1 LGFPV
6 SHPLSLSITL
16 CLPPFDMPRLLSY
29 TPRSSLVH
37 ALDPRTKL
45 LWIVLCSLLAW
56 YIRSPLPLLTLLL
69 GVVLYWV
76 IGQVADQGLRFVL
89 AISPLLLAS
98 FVMWNLIGDRGG
110 TVLWTLG
117 TFRFTDANLA
127 LATAAVARILVMSGS
142 FYALLVTTDFGSMIA
157 GLNRMRVP
165 YSIAF
170 GAGLTL
176 QLLPLIIQEFSNIM
190 DAQRS
195 RGQELDR
202 GGLVDRIRKYLA
214 IAVPLLLRSLR
225 LGQNLSFA
233 LLTYRFGSSPHRT
246 SLYVLKFRLG
256 DYGFMALCLAM
267 TIGLMV
273 WQEAL
278 R

>member
-1 LGFPV
+1 
-6 SHPLSLSITL
+6 
-16 CLPPFDMPRLLSY
+16 MPHLLSY
-29 TPRSSLVH
+29 TPRPSPVH

-56 YIRSPLPLLTLLL
+56 YLRSPVPLLVLLL
-69 GVVLYWV
+69 GVAMYWM

-89 AISPLLLAS
+89 AISPLLIAS

-110 TVLWTLG
+110 TVLWSLG
-117 TFRFTDANLA
+117 AVQFTDSNLA

-157 GLNRMRVP
+157 GLSRMRVP
-165 YSIAF
+165 YPISF

-176 QLLPLIIQEFSNIM
+176 QLLPLIIQEFSTIL

-202 GGLVDRIRKYLA
+202 GGLVKRIRNYLA
-214 IAVPLLLRSLR
+214 VTVPLLLRSLR

-233 LLTYRFGSSPHRT
+233 LLTYRFGSNPERT
-246 SLYVLKFRLG
+246 SLQVLKFRLG
-256 DYGFMALCLAM
+256 DYGFLALCLGM
-267 TIGLMV
+267 TIGLVV

-278 R
+278 K